1 MPSVLITGANR
12 GIGLELAAQY
22 RDDGWTVHACCRA
35 PDKAESL
42 RSLAG
47 ERLHVHRMD
56 VDAPG
61 DIAAVAAALAE
72 VHDNAPLDLLIN
84 NAGIIDNYGVG
95 VAEGKDDPDIRNYDF
110 DLWERVMRT
119 NLYAPARI
127 TGAFLD
133 NLRAAEKP
141 IVVMVAS
148 GLSSIANT
156 RQGGRYAYR
165 TSKAALNMLMRGF
178 AAWLEPAGVIV
189 VSIAPG
195 WTRTE
200 LGGPNA
206 PNPVDVSV
214 AGMRKTIAGLTL
226 EKTGTYWDWD
236 GTALPW

>member
-22 RDDGWTVHACCRA
+22 LQDGWTVHACCRA
-35 PDKAESL
+35 PDQAKSL
-42 RSLAG
+42 NGLAAG
-47 ERLHVHRMD
+47 SLHVHRMD
-56 VDAPG
+56 VDETA
-61 DIAAVAAALAE
+61 DIAAVAAAL
-72 VHDNAPLDLLIN
+72 DGTPLDLLIN

-127 TGAFLD
+127 TSAFVDSLT
-133 NLRAAEKP
+133 AAERP
-141 IVVMVAS
+141 VVVMVAS

-165 TSKAALNMLMRGF
+165 TSKAALNMLTRGF
-178 AAWLEPAGVIV
+178 AAWLEPEGVIV

-214 AGMRKTIAGLTL
+214 VGMRKTIAGLTL
-226 EKTGTYWDWD
+226 DATGTYWDWD